1 MKRIL
6 AVDDSSSVRQ
16 MVGFTLRKAG
26 YEVVE
31 AIDGK
36 DGLGQGRQCG
46 KFDLI
51 ITDLNMPNMDGI
63 QMITAVR
70 KLPGCSFLPIL
81 MLTTESQA
89 EKKGCRAQ
97 SRRYRLDCEA
107 VQCGATDRRSSETG
121 EVEHMVN
128 KTPPADWKRE
138 AIPDH
143 VHDTGAVDD
152 FAREASANGGPN
164 EFATG
169 SPALLATAIATNQR
183 GRHNYRYRG
192 HNSIR

>member
-36 DGLGQGRQCG
+36 DGLGQASNG

-89 EKKGCRAQ
+89 EKKDAGRKA
-97 SRRYRLDCEA
+97 
-107 VQCGATDRRSSETG
+107 GATGWIVKPFNAEQL
-121 EVEHMVN
+121 
-128 KTPPADWKRE
+128 
-138 AIPDH
+138 I
-143 VHDTGAVDD
+143 AVVQK
-152 FAREASANGGPN
+152 
-164 EFATG
+164 
-169 SPALLATAIATNQR
+169 LVK
-183 GRHNYRYRG
+183 
-192 HNSIR
+192 